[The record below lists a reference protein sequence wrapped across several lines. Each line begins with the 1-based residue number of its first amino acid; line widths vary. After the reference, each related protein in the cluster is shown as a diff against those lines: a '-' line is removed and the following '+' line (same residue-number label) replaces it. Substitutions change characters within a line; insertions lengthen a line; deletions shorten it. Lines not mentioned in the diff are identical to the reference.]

1 MSEALAQVAY
11 YHLPVSKALP
21 RVLVALRLKAQRAL
35 DLRGGDIRK
44 ALILSEDTIKS
55 LDWRAENQR
64 GAEAI
69 TQAWGDAFA
78 NAGFEAVIVSSAA
91 DPEGSNVL
99 VFPENLLS
107 GSSFG
112 VVDEVKWPGK

>member
-1 MSEALAQVAY
+1 LSEALAQVAY